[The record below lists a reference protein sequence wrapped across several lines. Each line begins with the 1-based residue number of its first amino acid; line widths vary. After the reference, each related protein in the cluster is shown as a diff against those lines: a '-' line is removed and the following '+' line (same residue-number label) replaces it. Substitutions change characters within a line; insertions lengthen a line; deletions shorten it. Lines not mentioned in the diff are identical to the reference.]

1 MADLLKF
8 ERAWWARSFFAVA
21 GVDEAGRGCLAGPVV
36 AAAVIFSPDLLIPRV
51 NDSKKLTPKLRETL
65 YPEITAQALAFGIG
79 MVDAAE
85 IDRINILQASRK
97 AMLLAVQSLSK
108 KPDIILVDGRD
119 ALDLEMPQETIV
131 DGDALSHAIAAASI
145 VAKVT
150 RDRMMCALQ
159 QQFPNFGFANHKGYG
174 TGDHLDEIRRFGPTP
189 IHRRSFKGVIL
200 PPPRGRVGERG

>member
-36 AAAVIFSPDLLIPRV
+36 AAAAIFPPDLLIPRV
-51 NDSKKLTPKLRETL
+51 NDSKKLSPKVREAL
-65 YPEITAQALAFGIG
+65 YPEIVAQALAFGVGI
-79 MVDAAE
+79 VDATE

-97 AMLLAVQSLSK
+97 AMLLAVHALSK
-108 KPDIILVDGRD
+108 KPDVVLVDGRD
-119 ALDLEMPQETIV
+119 VLDLDIPQETII

-150 RDRMMCALQ
+150 RDRMMHAFQ

-174 TGDHLDEIRRFGPTP
+174 TGDHLAEIRRFGPTP
-189 IHRRSFKGVIL
+189 IHRRSFKGVL
-200 PPPRGRVGERG
+200 NG

>member
-1 MADLLKF
+1 MDLLKF
-8 ERAWWARSFFAVA
+8 ERAWWARSFFSVA

-36 AAAVIFSPDLLIPRV
+36 AAAAIFPPDLLIPRV
-51 NDSKKLTPKLRETL
+51 NDSKKLSPKLRETL

-79 MVDAAE
+79 VVDATE

-108 KPDIILVDGRD
+108 KPDVVLVDGRD
-119 ALDLEMPQETIV
+119 ALDLDIPQETII
-131 DGDALSHAIAAASI
+131 DGDALSHAIAGASI
-145 VAKVT
+145 LAKVT
-150 RDRMMCALQ
+150 RDRMMHSFQ

-189 IHRRSFKGVIL
+189 IHRRSFKGVVN
-200 PPPRGRVGERG
+200 G

>member
-1 MADLLKF
+1 MLKF

-36 AAAVIFSPDLLIPRV
+36 AAAAIFPPDFLIPRV
-51 NDSKKLTPKLRETL
+51 NDSKKLSPKVREAL
-65 YPEITAQALAFGIG
+65 YPEIITQALAFGVGI
-79 MVDAAE
+79 VDATE
-85 IDRINILQASRK
+85 IDHINILQASRK
-97 AMLLAVQSLSK
+97 AMVLAVQALAK
-108 KPDIILVDGRD
+108 KPDVVLVDGRD
-119 ALDLEMPQETIV
+119 ALDLDIPQETII

-150 RDRMMCALQ
+150 RDRMMHAFQ

-189 IHRRSFKGVIL
+189 IHRRSFKGVVN
-200 PPPRGRVGERG
+200 G